1 MNAQERKEYWIKV
14 ERLRKQLDDK
24 YSSLFKEAILKDLS
38 QFADDVLKMEPQAA
52 LSMMGSYAWNDE
64 IMTIMGKLY
73 KEAAVLFGNAVYRA
87 VRNMSQKAANP
98 FGLNDEWVTAIV
110 RYLSQ
115 YGFTLVAE
123 MTQTTKDKLRRLVA
137 AAIEEGMT
145 NEEIARMIMKENGY
159 AKFRANRIARTE
171 VMRAT
176 NYATMVGAQSHN
188 FEVDKIWIAS
198 RDRRT
203 RRIPRNAFDHYHM
216 DGQQVG
222 YDEPFLSQDIEGR
235 IIAAQFPGDATT
247 PAGFTINCRCTV
259 GFMPRRDA
267 NGRLILKQ

>member
-1 MNAQERKEYWIKV
+1 
-14 ERLRKQLDDK
+14 
-24 YSSLFKEAILKDLS
+24 
-38 QFADDVLKMEPQAA
+38 
-52 LSMMGSYAWNDE
+52 
-64 IMTIMGKLY
+64 MTIMGKLY
-73 KEAAVLFGNAVYRA
+73 REAAVLFGNAIFRSL
-87 VRNMSQKAANP
+87 RNMSQKAANP
-98 FGLNDEWVTAIV
+98 FGLNDDWITEII

-115 YGFTLVAE
+115 YGFMLVAE
-123 MTQTTKDKLRRLVA
+123 MTQTTKDKLRKLVE
-137 AAIEEGMT
+137 AAIQEGMT
-145 NEEIARMIMKENGY
+145 NEEIAVMIMKETGY

-176 NYATMVGAQSHN
+176 NYATMVGAKSHN

-222 YDEPFLSQDIEGR
+222 YDEPFLSQDIDGR
-235 IIAAQFPGDATT
+235 VIVAQFPGDATT